1 MFLFFIEFKLKLSFF
16 EIKILF
22 RNFWYTFLIKILF
35 LQAGAKEVFMGP
47 ALELLAAKVASV
59 SGDARRALEIGR
71 RSLEVGARK
80 RPLAP
85 TDDNETVTSPKKSK
99 AKGQVGLLQ
108 VKQVLDSVYG
118 GSQQTMDSEEEELP
132 LQQKILVC
140 CLLLLKRQ
148 PAKKNTI
155 GKVKKMFKIICVF

>member
-1 MFLFFIEFKLKLSFF
+1 
-16 EIKILF
+16 
-22 RNFWYTFLIKILF
+22 
-35 LQAGAKEVFMGP
+35 MGP
-47 ALELLAAKVASV
+47 ALEMLAAKVASV

-85 TDDNETVTSPKKSK
+85 SDDNKTVPSPKKSRDQ
-99 AKGQVGLLQ
+99 GPVGLIQ
-108 VKQVLDSVYG
+108 VKRVLDSVYG
-118 GSQQTMDSEEEELP
+118 GSQQSMDSEEDEFP

-140 CLLLLKRQ
+140 CMLLLKRQ

-155 GKVKKMFKIICVF
+155 GKVNDVKIK